1 MLQRKIN
8 NVLAIMLLSS
18 SAYAGEIKVPQP
30 SVYSGLD
37 INLKAY
43 ASFESGFSKQNNL
56 KESEKNISA
65 NKNGFA
71 FYNDAALYA
80 NISKNH
86 EETKYGAKIV
96 LVPTAKRKGSAD
108 YNGSHIFIES
118 AFGRIE
124 LGSPIPVA
132 ANMMISDGS
141 VPTKYIKKNSSHLK
155 QDTEISPSFL
165 TSDGCFIGDE
175 LTADLKSAP
184 YSSEPPRTIN
194 YYTPKF
200 ALGDSSKLQVGISYT
215 PDTANTGISNVNE
228 KSYGLQKKTVGL
240 NNIDRFE
247 VDRSVKDAITAGIL
261 FEQDVTDNIGLKVA
275 VTGEYGTAAGKA
287 KKFINK
293 DDKQPQEYKLADV
306 KSYNIGGELQV
317 SNFTFSS
324 CYGSFGNSLTI
335 PEFHKTGR
343 KSSYY
348 SLGTAYKYNNTTAK
362 VTYFTSDQY
371 KNKVSSIKLNVSHL
385 LAKGLKPYAEISS
398 YTLKGKPEFHNELHT
413 KTTKGTVALV
423 GVKLTL

>member
-30 SVYSGLD
+30 SVYSDLD

-175 LTADLKSAP
+175 LSADLKSAP

-228 KSYGLQKKTVGL
+228 KSDGLQKKTVGL

-306 KSYNIGGELQV
+306 KSYNIGGELKV

-371 KNKVSSIKLNVSHL
+371 KNKVSYIKLNVSHL
-385 LAKGLKPYAEISS
+385 LAKGLKPYAEISN
-398 YTLKGKPEFHNELHT
+398 YILKGKPEFHNELHT

>member
-30 SVYSGLD
+30 SVYSDLD

-398 YTLKGKPEFHNELHT
+398 YTLKGKPELHNELHT